1 MEGQLRTI
9 EDYRKILG
17 EEIQDLRDKK
27 ISPVR
32 MKAVIYG
39 VNQYI
44 KTIKVE
50 LEYQKLMGTKK
61 EMSQFNYQ

>member
-1 MEGQLRTI
+1 MGNNSPKTMQ
-9 EDYRKILG
+9 DYRDILG
-17 EEIQDLRDKK
+17 EEIESLRNKK

-32 MKAVIYG
+32 MKAVVYA

-44 KTIKVE
+44 KSIKAE

-61 EMSQFNYQ
+61 EMSQFQ

>member
-1 MEGQLRTI
+1 MGNNPPKTI
-9 EDYRKILG
+9 QDYRDILG
-17 EEIQDLRDKK
+17 EEIEALRNKK

-32 MKAVIYG
+32 MKAALYG

-44 KTIKVE
+44 KSVKVE

-61 EMSQFNYQ
+61 EMSQFQ